1 MFFLERFSKK
11 FDKRFDSVSQATMDL
26 LVDYGWPG
34 NVRELQNIIERAVVL
49 SQGPVLALNAD
60 LLPAEVSDV
69 RADPWGDNGDPLAI
83 AGGSRTRSSTSLE
96 EIERLHILMVL
107 QKTGGLIEGPKG
119 AAGILGLNPSTLRGR
134 IKKLGIRR
142 KGRQISRAH
151 RELPQRPPSLAD
163 N

>member
-1 MFFLERFSKK
+1 
-11 FDKRFDSVSQATMDL
+11 VSQATMDL

-69 RADPWGDNGDPLAI
+69 RADTWGDNGDPLAI

-96 EIERLHILMVL
+96 EIERRHILMVL

-142 KGRQISRAH
+142 KSRQISRSH

-163 N
+163 D